1 MALAQQHDGA
11 FAPFLEYRS
20 TQGARTP
27 PVTERQQ
34 TGSPTLTVGDPA
46 GFFSTILI
54 RRSAGAAPLSGKP
67 VSACAQQ
74 MLSTHLWALLTVVV
88 AVSSFRFSTFLT
100 RAIMSATA
108 VPADPN
114 LDSMAA

>member
-1 MALAQQHDGA
+1 M
-11 FAPFLEYRS
+11 PFLEYRS
-20 TQGARTP
+20 SQGARTP
-27 PVTERQQ
+27 PVNKQ
-34 TGSPTLTVGDPA
+34 TTSRVPDSHGRGPGF
-46 GFFSTILI
+46 FFSTIL
-54 RRSAGAAPLSGKP
+54 RRCAMGAASLFREAL
-67 VSACAQQ
+67 SACAQQ